1 MERNLKLL
9 DLHMGDEEFIGF
21 VFINDRSY
29 GQGMNPPP
37 LDFRGAREFWSCIFS
52 GGQVYVNF

>member
-1 MERNLKLL
+1 MYIILLCLERNLKLL
-9 DLHMGDEEFIGF
+9 DLQMGDEEFIGF

-37 LDFRGAREFWSCIFS
+37 PP
-52 GGQVYVNF
+52 